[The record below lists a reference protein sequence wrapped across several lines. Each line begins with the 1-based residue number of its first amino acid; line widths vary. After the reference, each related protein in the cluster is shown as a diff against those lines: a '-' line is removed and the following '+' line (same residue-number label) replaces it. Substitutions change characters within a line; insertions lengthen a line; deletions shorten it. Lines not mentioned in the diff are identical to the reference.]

1 MTKVRVTAQFT
12 LSIYQAQA
20 QAQHCQTSYLISQEC
35 WGNHWLENNSDNVN
49 TLVMGMVRLL
59 NTVNIKVAISNT
71 IQFVNVVMLKTHS

>member
-35 WGNHWLENNSDNVN
+35 WGNHWLKNNSDNVN
-49 TLVMGMVRLL
+49 TLVQIQINLL
-59 NTVNIKVAISNT
+59 KCCHVENILLMMKLCIDIEDFN
-71 IQFVNVVMLKTHS
+71 

>member
-35 WGNHWLENNSDNVN
+35 WGNHWLKNNSD
-49 TLVMGMVRLL
+49 
-59 NTVNIKVAISNT
+59 K
-71 IQFVNVVMLKTHS
+71 

>member
-35 WGNHWLENNSDNVN
+35 WGNHWLKNNSDNVN
-49 TLVMGMVRLL
+49 TGYGYGQRLMY
-59 NTVNIKVAISNT
+59 TVINIKVVISNT
-71 IQFVNVVMLKTHS
+71 NKFVEILSF

>member
-35 WGNHWLENNSDNVN
+35 WGNHWLKNNSD
-49 TLVMGMVRLL
+49 TDYGYGQRLMY
-59 NTVNIKVAISNT
+59 TVINIKVVISNT
-71 IQFVNVVMLKTHS
+71 NKFVEMLSC